1 MGGALRPPQVVKR
14 GFPVVQESSV
24 GWDPGGTQCITDG
37 NRFMGQ
43 EDHSKR
49 GQVEEGGETQR
60 QQAEH
65 K

>member
-1 MGGALRPPQVVKR
+1 M
-14 GFPVVQESSV
+14 VQESSV
-24 GWDPGGTQCITDG
+24 GWDPGGTQCTTDG
-37 NRFMGQ
+37 NSFMGQ

-49 GQVEEGGETQR
+49 GQVEEGSETQR